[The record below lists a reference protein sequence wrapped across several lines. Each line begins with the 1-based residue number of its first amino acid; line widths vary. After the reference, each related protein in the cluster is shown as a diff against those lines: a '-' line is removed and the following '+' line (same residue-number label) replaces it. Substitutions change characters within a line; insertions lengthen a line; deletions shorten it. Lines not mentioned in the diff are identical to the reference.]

1 MSSRPNTKRAGN
13 IFIYGIILIII
24 IAILTANGEESENQI
39 EARIANRVKEAKA
52 SITNKDFNIISS
64 SENKDLDEILKN
76 YAKKENIPINI
87 EYAGTL
93 EIMEKLNSGEKYDAV
108 WAANSIWLYMLDSST
123 VSTSNSKSI
132 SMNPVVFGIT
142 KSKAESL
149 GFIGRDIYTQDIV
162 DAIERGDLKF
172 SMSNPTQTNTGASAY
187 LGILSTLAGNPEV
200 LKESDLENEELKH
213 NLVAMFSGLE
223 RSSGDE
229 DFLEEVFLK
238 GNYEAVVT
246 YESSI
251 IAMNE
256 KLEAEGKEPL
266 YVLYPVDG
274 VSISDSPFAYI
285 NNKNDTKKEQFDKIQ
300 SYLLSDEG
308 QEKLAKK
315 GRRTWFGG
323 INENADKKVFNP
335 AWGIDTTKYI
345 VPVKYPSTAVIK
357 RALGLYQTE
366 FRKPVFAI
374 FCLDFSGS
382 MAGEGH
388 RELSKAINYILTE
401 EEASRDLLQFT
412 DKDEIVVIPFA
423 GSVKGKYV
431 TLNGR
436 DTQDIKDK
444 IEQLSPNG
452 GTNIYDTCTEALL
465 TAKNVDLNEYN
476 VSIILMTDGMSN
488 AGNENNFRSTY
499 SSIGRNVPIYSIMFG
514 DAYEDELE
522 DIAEFTNG
530 KVFNGKTDLLK
541 AFKQVRGY
549 N

>member
-1 MSSRPNTKRAGN
+1 MSNRPNTKRAGN
-13 IFIYGIILIII
+13 IFIYGVILIII
-24 IAILTANGEESENQI
+24 LAIITANEESSENKI
-39 EARIANRVKEAKA
+39 EARIANKVKQATTA
-52 SITNKDFNIISS
+52 LSNKEFNIISS
-64 SENKDLDEILKN
+64 SENRDLDEVLKD
-76 YAKKENIPINI
+76 YAQKENIPINI

-93 EIMEKLNSGEKYDAV
+93 EIMEKLNSGEEYDAV
-108 WAANSIWLYMLDSST
+108 WAANSIWLYMLDSSK

-142 KSKAESL
+142 KSKAQSL
-149 GFIGRDIYTQDIV
+149 GFIGREIYTQDIV
-162 DAIERGDLKF
+162 DAIKRGDLKF
-172 SMSNPTQTNTGASAY
+172 SMSNPTQTNTGATAY

-200 LKESDLENEELKH
+200 LKESDIESEALKED
-213 NLVAMFSGLE
+213 LVAMFSGLE

-229 DFLEEVFLK
+229 DFLEEMFLK

-251 IAMNE
+251 IAMNT

-285 NNKNDTKKEQFDKIQ
+285 NHKNDTKKEQFDKIQ

-308 QEKLAKK
+308 QRKLAEK

-323 INENADKKVFNP
+323 INENVNKNIFNP
-335 AWGIDTTKYI
+335 NWGIDTTRYI
-345 VPVKYPSTAVIK
+345 VPTKFPSTAVIK
-357 RALGLYQTE
+357 KALGLYQTE
-366 FRKPVFAI
+366 FRKPVYTV

-382 MAGEGH
+382 MAGTGH
-388 RELSKAINYILTE
+388 RELTEAINYILTE

-412 DKDEIVVIPFA
+412 DKDKILILPFSSNVM
-423 GSVKGKYV
+423 GRYS
-431 TLNGR
+431 TDNGTETE
-436 DTQDIKDK
+436 DLKNK
-444 IEQLSPNG
+444 IEKLSPYG
-452 GTNIYDTCTEALL
+452 GTNIYDTCTEAIVL
-465 TAKNVDLNEYN
+465 TQDVDLNKYN

-488 AGNENNFRSTY
+488 QGSQSAFVATY
-499 SSIGRNVPIYSIMFG
+499 DAIGRNIPIYSIMFG

-522 DIAEFTNG
+522 EIANYTNG
-530 KVFNGKTDLLK
+530 KVFNGKTDLLR
-541 AFKQVRGY
+541 AFKLVRGY